1 MQLLVLGVESSCDET
16 SVSIVRDGKEVLSN
30 AINSQ
35 IDIHK
40 KFGGVVPEVAS
51 RNHVYQV
58 SMIFEEAFEK
68 AGVKPEEIDLV
79 AVTMGPGL
87 IGSLLV
93 GVNAAK
99 TFALLYKKPII
110 GVHHLAGH
118 IYANAIEHE
127 MKFPAVALLVSGG
140 NTELIYMKDH
150 FSFEIVGETLDDA
163 VGEVYDKVARVIG
176 LPYPGG
182 PAVDKLA
189 HEGED
194 TYHLPRVYLE
204 DGSYNFSFSGLKS
217 AVINLAHNASQ
228 RGERID
234 PKNICASFQASVSE
248 VLVNKTFRLA
258 KEKNVKQIIV
268 AGGVSA
274 NKGLK
279 ERFNKENPGFKICIP
294 LIKYCTDNAA
304 MIAVAGYY
312 QYQKFKKVDDLSL
325 NAYASLDLEELYEI

>member
-1 MQLLVLGVESSCDET
+1 MLVLGIESSCDET
-16 SVSIVRDGKEVLSN
+16 SVAIVKDGKEVLAN
-30 AINSQ
+30 VINSQ
-35 IDIHK
+35 IKIHER
-40 KFGGVVPEVAS
+40 FGGVVPEVAS
-51 RNHVYQV
+51 RHHVYQV
-58 SMIFEEAFEK
+58 SMVFDEAFK
-68 AGVKPEEIDLV
+68 IAGVNPEDIDLV
-79 AVTMGPGL
+79 AVTEGPGL

-99 TFALLYKKPII
+99 TFALMYNKPLI

-127 MKFPAVALLVSGG
+127 MKFPCIALLVSGG
-140 NTELIYMKDH
+140 NTELIYMNDH
-150 FSFEIVGETLDDA
+150 FSFDIIGQTLDDA
-163 VGEVYDKVARVIG
+163 VGEAYDKVARVVG

-182 PAVDKLA
+182 PHVDRLA

-217 AVINLAHNASQ
+217 AVINLAHNAKQ
-228 RGERID
+228 RGEEI
-234 PKNICASFQASVSE
+234 NVNNLCASFQASVTE
-248 VLVNKTFRLA
+248 VLVRKTLKLA
-258 KEKNVKQIIV
+258 KEMNCENIIV

-279 ERFNKENPGFKICIP
+279 ERFEKEAKDFNVSIP
-294 LIKYCTDNAA
+294 SIKYCTDNAA

-312 QYQKFKKVDDLSL
+312 QYQKNKELSDLTL
-325 NAYASLDLEELYEI
+325 NADASLELESK